1 MKVLLEIADG
11 GLLQALSTG
20 AARLGHFGLVLG
32 AIAIV
37 AFVVVLA
44 VRTDSLIIGLGAL
57 AVPVVF
63 SVLQYGDWKF
73 LELAERVVNNTPTK
87 TSGMVLYQLVGFVLV
102 LAAAASFLFGAYLT
116 LMMGFS
122 QGVWML
128 ASFIAAGVYLAI
140 VGLLFLTPAAL
151 NLQEDHTSS
160 AGGDG
165 LSLIGTL
172 IKAGLAAA
180 RLVFGFLCCLG
191 AAAASIGVAWYI
203 ADSME
208 PRAWAWFFLG
218 ATNVTAGALYPIVIY
233 VVSVLYYIIL
243 DVLIGVIRHTHG
255 KS

>member
-20 AARLGHFGLVLG
+20 AARLGQLGLVTG
-32 AIAIV
+32 TIAII

-44 VRTDSLIIGLGAL
+44 VRLDSLVIGLGAL
-57 AVPVVF
+57 AIPVVF

-73 LELAERVVNNTPTK
+73 LELAERVVKNTPTK
-87 TSGMVLYQLVGFVLV
+87 TSGMVLYHLIGFVLI
-102 LAAAASFLFGAYLT
+102 LAAAGSLLVGGYMT
-116 LMMGFS
+116 LMMGFL

-128 ASFIAAGVYLAI
+128 ASFIAIGVYLAI
-140 VGLLFLTPAAL
+140 VGLLFLTPTAL
-151 NLQEDHTSS
+151 NLQEDDTSS

-172 IKAGLAAA
+172 IKAGLAASK
-180 RLVFGFLCCLG
+180 LIFGFLCSLG
-191 AAAASIGVAWYI
+191 AIAALIGVAWYI

-218 ATNVTAGALYPIVIY
+218 ATNVATGALYPIVIY
-233 VVSVLYYIIL
+233 VISVLYYIIL